1 MMVRHLLTLLLI
13 ATPCISLS
21 AEIDEPKMSRGELL
35 YRNHCIECHNQQIHW
50 REARI
55 AKDTIGIKQQVTRWQ
70 DAIGVQWTEEEINDV
85 TRYLNRTY
93 YLY

>member
-1 MMVRHLLTLLLI
+1 MMNRHLLTLLLI
-13 ATPCISLS
+13 TTSCISFA
-21 AEIDEPKMSRGELL
+21 AEIDEGKMSRGELL

-85 TRYLNRTY
+85 SRYLNRTY

>member
-1 MMVRHLLTLLLI
+1 MMNRHLLTLLLI
-13 ATPCISLS
+13 ITPCISL
-21 AEIDEPKMSRGELL
+21 ATEIDEGKMSRGELL
-35 YRNHCIECHNQQIHW
+35 YRNHCIECHTQQIHW

-55 AKDTIGIKQQVTRWQ
+55 AKDSIGIKQQVIRWQ

-85 TRYLNRTY
+85 SRYLTRTY